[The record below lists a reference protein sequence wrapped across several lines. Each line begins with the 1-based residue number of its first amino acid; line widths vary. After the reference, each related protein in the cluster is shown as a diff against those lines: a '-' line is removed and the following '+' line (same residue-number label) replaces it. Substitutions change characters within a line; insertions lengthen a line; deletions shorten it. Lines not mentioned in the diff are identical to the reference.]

1 LLALFFIDSFVFSDF
16 IFMTTQDQIRK
27 ADVLIEALPYLQ
39 NFRGQT
45 FLIKVGGSAMEES
58 SLVDSLL
65 RDIVF
70 LEAVGINPVLVHGG
84 GKAISKAM
92 KDAGLEAKFIGGL
105 RVTDEA
111 TISIVEN
118 TLAKVINPDLV
129 QSIKASGG
137 KAIGLPGTS
146 VFLGQRMMG
155 KDPATGEPADLGFVG
170 EVVECDTEVIDLA
183 VKGEVVP
190 VVSPVAKEIGT
201 GHTLNVNADIAACAL
216 AKKLKA
222 TKLIFLSDVLG
233 VMRDPKDNSTLIPTL
248 NAESIDQLKAEGII
262 SGGMIPKVDSALD
275 SLRGGVGKVH
285 MIDGRIPH
293 SLVLE
298 CFTDGGIGTEIT
310 L

>member
-1 LLALFFIDSFVFSDF
+1 MSL
-16 IFMTTQDQIRK
+16 TDQISK
-27 ADVLIEALPYLQ
+27 AAVLLEALPYMQ
-39 NFRGQT
+39 SFRGQT
-45 FLIKVGGSAMEES
+45 FLIKVGGSAMEEQ

-84 GKAISKAM
+84 GKAINKAM
-92 KDAGLEAKFIGGL
+92 KDSGLEARFIGGL

-111 TISIVEN
+111 TIRIVEE
-118 TLAKVINPDLV
+118 TLARVINPDLV
-129 QSIKASGG
+129 ERIKALGG
-137 KAIGLPGTS
+137 RAIGLAGTTVFSGKKMPG
-146 VFLGQRMMG
+146 R
-155 KDPATGEPADLGFVG
+155 DPATGQPADLGFVG
-170 EVVECDTEVIDLA
+170 EVTECNTEVIDLA
-183 VKGEVVP
+183 VAGEVVP
-190 VVSPVAKEIGT
+190 VVSPVARELGT
-201 GHTLNVNADIAACAL
+201 KNTLNVNADIAACAL

-233 VMRDPKDNSTLIPTL
+233 VMRDPRDNSTLIPTL
-248 NAESIDQLKAEGII
+248 NEASIAQLKLEGII

-275 SLRGGVGKVH
+275 SLHGGVGKVH

-298 CFTDGGIGTEIT
+298 CFTDRGIGTEIT

>member
-1 LLALFFIDSFVFSDF
+1 MSLN
-16 IFMTTQDQIRK
+16 DQISK
-27 ADVLIEALPYLQ
+27 AAVLLEALPYMQ
-39 NFRGQT
+39 SFRGQT
-45 FLIKVGGSAMEES
+45 FLIKVGGSAMEEQ

-84 GKAISKAM
+84 GKAINKAM
-92 KDAGLEAKFIGGL
+92 KDSGLEAKFIGGL

-111 TISIVEN
+111 TISIVEE
-118 TLAKVINPDLV
+118 TLARVINPDLV
-129 QSIKASGG
+129 QRIKGLGG
-137 KAIGLPGTS
+137 RSIGLPGTT
-146 VFLGQRMMG
+146 VFSGKRMLG
-155 KDPATGEPADLGFVG
+155 KDPSTGQSVDLGFVG
-170 EVVECDTEVIDLA
+170 EVTECNTEVIDLA
-183 VKGEVVP
+183 VAGEVVP
-190 VVSPVAKEIGT
+190 VVSPVAREIGT
-201 GHTLNVNADIAACAL
+201 RNTLNVNADIAACAL

-233 VMRDPKDNSTLIPTL
+233 VMRDPNDNTTLIPTL
-248 NAESIDQLKAEGII
+248 NESSIAQLKKEGII

-275 SLRGGVGKVH
+275 SLHGGVGKVH

-298 CFTDGGIGTEIT
+298 CFTDRGIGTEIT

>member
-1 LLALFFIDSFVFSDF
+1 
-16 IFMTTQDQIRK
+16 MTHPDQILK
-27 ADVLIEALPYLQ
+27 ADVLLEALPYIQ
-39 NFRGQT
+39 SFRGQT
-45 FLIKVGGSAMEES
+45 FLIKVGGSAMEEQA
-58 SLVDSLL
+58 LVDSLL

-84 GKAISKAM
+84 GKAINKAM

-111 TISIVEN
+111 TISIVEE
-118 TLAKVINPDLV
+118 TLAHVINPDLV
-129 QSIKASGG
+129 QRIKAAGG
-137 KAIGLPGTS
+137 KAIGLAGTT
-146 VFLGQRMMG
+146 VFRGQKMLGT
-155 KDPATGEPADLGFVG
+155 DPATGQPADLGFVG
-170 EVVECDTEVIDLA
+170 EVIECDTELVDLA
-183 VKGEVVP
+183 VRGEVVP

-216 AKKLKA
+216 AKQIKA

-233 VMRDPKDNSTLIPTL
+233 VMHDPKDNSTLIPTL
-248 NAESIDQLKAEGII
+248 DPSFIAKLKADGII

-298 CFTDGGIGTEIT
+298 CFTDTGIGTEIT

>member
-1 LLALFFIDSFVFSDF
+1 
-16 IFMTTQDQIRK
+16 MTLSDQISK
-27 ADVLIEALPYLQ
+27 AAVLLEALPYLQ

-45 FLIKVGGSAMEES
+45 FLIKVGGSAMEEQ

-70 LEAVGINPVLVHGG
+70 LEAVGVNPVLVHGG
-84 GKAISKAM
+84 GKAINKAM
-92 KDAGLEAKFIGGL
+92 KEAGLEAKFIGGL
-105 RVTDEA
+105 RVTDAA
-111 TISIVEN
+111 TINIVEE
-118 TLAKVINPDLV
+118 TLARVINPDLV
-129 QSIKASGG
+129 ERIKSLGG
-137 KAIGLPGTS
+137 RAIGLAGTS
-146 VFLGQRMMG
+146 VFRGQRMPG
-155 KDPATGEPADLGFVG
+155 KDPATGLPADLGFVG
-170 EVVECDTEVIDLA
+170 EVTECNTEIIDLA
-183 VKGEVVP
+183 VAGEVVP
-190 VVSPVAKEIGT
+190 VVSPVAREAGT
-201 GHTLNVNADIAACAL
+201 TNTLNVNADIAACAL

-248 NAESIDQLKAEGII
+248 NEASITVLKQEGII

-275 SLRGGVGKVH
+275 SLHGGVGKVH

-298 CFTDGGIGTEIT
+298 CFTDRGIGTEIT

>member
-1 LLALFFIDSFVFSDF
+1 MSLN
-16 IFMTTQDQIRK
+16 DQISK
-27 ADVLIEALPYLQ
+27 AAVLLEALPYMQ
-39 NFRGQT
+39 SFRGQT
-45 FLIKVGGSAMEES
+45 FLIKVGGSAMEEQ

-84 GKAISKAM
+84 GKAINKAM
-92 KDAGLEAKFIGGL
+92 KDSGLEAKFIGGL

-111 TISIVEN
+111 TIRIVEE
-118 TLAKVINPDLV
+118 TLARVINPDLV
-129 QSIKASGG
+129 ERIKVLGG
-137 KAIGLPGTS
+137 RAIGLAGTT
-146 VFLGQRMMG
+146 VFSGKRMLG
-155 KDPATGEPADLGFVG
+155 KDPSTGQAADLGFVG
-170 EVVECDTEVIDLA
+170 EVTECNTEVIDLA
-183 VKGEVVP
+183 VAGEVVP
-190 VVSPVAKEIGT
+190 VVSPVAREIGT
-201 GHTLNVNADIAACAL
+201 RNTLNVNADIAACAL

-233 VMRDPKDNSTLIPTL
+233 VMRDPKDNATLIPTL
-248 NAESIDQLKAEGII
+248 DEASIAQLKKEGII

-275 SLRGGVGKVH
+275 SLHGGVGKVH

-298 CFTDGGIGTEIT
+298 CFTDRGIGTEIT

>member
-1 LLALFFIDSFVFSDF
+1 MSLS
-16 IFMTTQDQIRK
+16 DQISK
-27 ADVLIEALPYLQ
+27 AAVLLEALPYMQ
-39 NFRGQT
+39 SFRGQT
-45 FLIKVGGSAMEES
+45 FLIKVGGSAMEEQ

-84 GKAISKAM
+84 GKAINKAM
-92 KDAGLEAKFIGGL
+92 KDSGLEAKFIGGL

-111 TISIVEN
+111 TISIVEE
-118 TLAKVINPDLV
+118 TLARVINPDLV
-129 QSIKASGG
+129 ERIKSLGG
-137 KAIGLPGTS
+137 RAIGLPGTT
-146 VFLGQRMMG
+146 VFSGKRMLG

-170 EVVECDTEVIDLA
+170 EVTVCNTEVIDLA
-183 VKGEVVP
+183 IAGEVVP
-190 VVSPVAKEIGT
+190 VVSPVAREVGT
-201 GHTLNVNADIAACAL
+201 RNTLNVNADIAACAL

-233 VMRDPKDNSTLIPTL
+233 VMRDPKDNATLIPTL
-248 NAESIDQLKAEGII
+248 DEASIAQLKKEGII

-275 SLRGGVGKVH
+275 SLHGGVGKVH

-298 CFTDGGIGTEIT
+298 CFTDRGIGTEIT

>member
-1 LLALFFIDSFVFSDF
+1 MFLEDH
-16 IFMTTQDQIRK
+16 IRK
-27 ADVLIEALPYLQ
+27 ADVLLEALPYIQ

-45 FLIKVGGSAMEES
+45 FLIKVGGSAMEDQ

-84 GKAISKAM
+84 GKAINKAM

-105 RVTDEA
+105 RVTDMT
-111 TISIVEN
+111 TISIVEE
-118 TLAKVINPDLV
+118 TLAHVINPDLV
-129 QSIKASGG
+129 QRIKTLGG
-137 KAIGLPGTS
+137 KAIGLAGTT
-146 VFLGQRMMG
+146 VFRGERMLG
-155 KDPATGEPADLGFVG
+155 KDPVTGESADLGFVG
-170 EVVECDTEVIDLA
+170 EVTECDTSIVDLA
-183 VKGEVVP
+183 VAGEVVP

-201 GHTLNVNADIAACAL
+201 GYTLNVNADIAACAL

-222 TKLIFLSDVLG
+222 SKLIFLSDVLG

-248 NAESIDQLKAEGII
+248 NPEEIEKLKAEGVIV
-262 SGGMIPKVDSALD
+262 GGMLPKVASALE

-293 SLVLE
+293 SVVLE
-298 CFTDGGIGTEIT
+298 IFTDKGIGTEIT